1 MHSPTMQVQF
11 TSYVRKQAQTYAL
24 LLTPLILVS
33 VVCIA
38 LIYTTQEERDPELLQ
53 ACCLLGLPTL
63 VQGIFVLLTRKNE
76 ALTELTAA
84 AMLIS
89 FTLILVL
96 VNTTSMVVEEMS
108 ADLRA
113 QQIFMLILIYFIISL
128 FVSASWLWGFAARS
142 LFTLPT
148 VTILMLN
155 QSAHDDEIRFGQE
168 WASAALIFLFIETS
182 TYINMKAKAE
192 LFVRIAHSEQ

>member
-1 MHSPTMQVQF
+1 M
-11 TSYVRKQAQTYAL
+11 
-24 LLTPLILVS
+24 
-33 VVCIA
+33 
-38 LIYTTQEERDPELLQ
+38 
-53 ACCLLGLPTL
+53 
-63 VQGIFVLLTRKNE
+63 LLTRKNE

-96 VNTTSMVVEEMS
+96 VNTTSMVADEMS

-128 FVSASWLWGFAARS
+128 FVSASWLWGFVARS

-192 LFVRIAHSEQ
+192 LFVRIAHSEQQQRQLADLLDMVPDCVLICQPSEPVAAKSSPCQKAVYANRKTSSIFGRQMGASKH

>member
-63 VQGIFVLLTRKNE
+63 V
-76 ALTELTAA
+76 
-84 AMLIS
+84 
-89 FTLILVL
+89 
-96 VNTTSMVVEEMS
+96 
-108 ADLRA
+108 
-113 QQIFMLILIYFIISL
+113 
-128 FVSASWLWGFAARS
+128 
-142 LFTLPT
+142 
-148 VTILMLN
+148 
-155 QSAHDDEIRFGQE
+155 
-168 WASAALIFLFIETS
+168 
-182 TYINMKAKAE
+182 
-192 LFVRIAHSEQ
+192 